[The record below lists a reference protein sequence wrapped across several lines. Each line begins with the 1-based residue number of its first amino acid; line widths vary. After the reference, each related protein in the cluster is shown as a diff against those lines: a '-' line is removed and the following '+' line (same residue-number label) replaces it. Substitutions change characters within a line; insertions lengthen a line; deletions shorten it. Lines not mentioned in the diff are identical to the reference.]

1 MSGIGGI
8 TTARVELATTT
19 FTQTSATTLLPAPNT
34 GVDVSDAV
42 TQLLMFSSRLSEQQ
56 MVTGKAQVETAAAAR
71 EHAAELRKEALA
83 RAVEA
88 ARKAREAQES
98 ELFSFVTDRLGAAG
112 LIGLATFN
120 WGLIAAD
127 MSAHEA
133 GVAPKTG
140 AIDLGAA
147 VFGGPLA
154 YLAVRGAEELA
165 PEGLGQT
172 AAAATL
178 LGGPLGLALERAA
191 AKLAPGKLEK
201 LEGLASIKDDDVRL
215 ANKVALAIAL
225 AAVACAGTVCTG
237 GTSAPAIVALV
248 GIGISTTTQV
258 TAMTGALEEVLGKKA
273 AGYVAMGGA
282 ITGAALTLGG
292 SVWTAASAAKSAVSM
307 AKSVQT
313 LGKTIRNLDTARQL
327 TEGTHAVISGIRQ
340 LEAADHQR
348 DADLANVDAEAQRHV
363 LQRIEKMIDGIL
375 EDLREAK
382 DSAQRSAETLHQ
394 TLKTHDQILLQA
406 GSMKV

>member
-1 MSGIGGI
+1 MSGISGI
-8 TTARVELATTT
+8 TTARVELATAT
-19 FTQTSATTLLPAPNT
+19 FTQTSTTTLLPTPNA
-34 GVDVSDAV
+34 GVDMSDAV
-42 TQLLMFSSRLSEQQ
+42 TQLLTMSSRLSDQQ
-56 MVTGKAQVETAAAAR
+56 MVTGKAQVQTAAAAR
-71 EHAAELRKEALA
+71 EHASELRKEALA

-88 ARKAREAQES
+88 ARKAREAQDNEGP
-98 ELFSFVTDRLGAAG
+98 FTFITDRLGVTG

-120 WGLIAAD
+120 WGLVAAD

-133 GVAPKTG
+133 GVAPNTG

-191 AKLAPGKLEK
+191 AKLAPGELEK
-201 LEGLASIKDDDVRL
+201 LDHLASIKDDDVRV
-215 ANKVALAIAL
+215 ANKVALTIAL
-225 AAVACAGTVCTG
+225 AALATTSTVLTG

-248 GIGISTTTQV
+248 GIGISTTTQI
-258 TAMTGALEEVLGKKA
+258 AAQTGVLQKIAGEKA
-273 AGYVAMGGA
+273 AGYIALGGA
-282 ITGAALTLGG
+282 ITGAVLTLGTSG
-292 SVWTAASAAKSAVSM
+292 YSLFSAAKSTTAI
-307 AKSVQT
+307 A
-313 LGKTIRNLDTARQL
+313 KTIRALDAAQQIT
-327 TEGTHAVISGIRQ
+327 TGTHALVSGVRL
-340 LEAADHQR
+340 LEAVDHQH
-348 DADLANVDAEAQRHV
+348 DADLANVDAEAQRHA

-375 EDLREAK
+375 DDLREAK

-394 TLKTHDQILLQA
+394 TLKTHDQTLLQA
-406 GSMKV
+406 GSMKA